1 MKPNS
6 KVLDSLDKIFNQYYY
21 SIPLGALVLI
31 NSDVIFTKYKLRAV
45 YTTNHDFSVGLVLKG
60 PVSADELVDGHYNDS
75 PNIYY
80 KRMYKLI
87 IHGKILNVFVED
99 IKEIII

>member
-1 MKPNS
+1 M
-6 KVLDSLDKIFNQYYY
+6 LDSLDKIFNQYYY
-21 SIPLGALVLI
+21 SVPLGALVLI
-31 NSDVIFTKYKLRAV
+31 SSDIIFTKYKINLRCTMA
-45 YTTNHDFSVGLVLKG
+45 HDFSVGLVLKG
-60 PVSADELVDGHYNDS
+60 PVSADELVNGQHNNS

-99 IKEIII
+99 IKEVII